1 MAAARLK
8 RWLSRWDLRPG
19 EQDGMTF
26 GQVLTVGNLRR
37 VEIACL
43 LGLFSRIIEFT
54 GGLRSAMVVGHILL
68 MIAFLLASLVV
79 RRSSSAWLARGFV
92 AIFLIVALLSSQWV
106 VAVEGAHGRLT
117 SGYLLM
123 ILSVTLLFVIPP
135 RLVAAGLSAL
145 FVSYCAIVL
154 DMPAPRI
161 EKIIAIEN
169 AFIVSGI
176 AVIAAALIHAGRR
189 RDYDQKREIRL
200 QNHLLVERNAELDM
214 LMAIT
219 AHDVRSPLY
228 GLRNLFDLTI
238 RRAAQ
243 QPDLPLAVLRQA
255 MESIDAMLALATRLL
270 DAHAAEHQP
279 LARLVEDVR
288 GPILAAAGRIGP
300 LAEAADVAIALD
312 LPDRPLIAP
321 FDAGAL
327 AQILDNLLSN
337 AVRFSPTGG
346 TVRIAA
352 ARAEDRATIT
362 IRDEGPGI
370 APARR
375 DMLFK
380 KFHRGGGGSSGGVEA
395 TPGTGMGLFIVAT
408 LAERMGAAVRC
419 DPDDGTGATFVV
431 TLGGADDTG
440 RS

>member
-1 MAAARLK
+1 MRS
-8 RWLSRWDLRPG
+8 WLSRWDLTPG
-19 EQDGMTF
+19 EQAGMTF

-43 LGLFSRIIEFT
+43 LGLFSRIIEVT
-54 GGLRSAMVVGHILL
+54 GGLRSAMVVGHIAL

-92 AIFLIVALLSSQWV
+92 AIFLVVALLSSQWV
-106 VAVEGAHGRLT
+106 VAVEGTDGRLT

-123 ILSVTLLFVIPP
+123 ILSLTLLFVIPP
-135 RLVAAGLSAL
+135 RLVAAGLSGL

-154 DMPAPRI
+154 DMPALRI
-161 EKIIAIEN
+161 EQIVAIEN
-169 AFIVSGI
+169 AAIVSGI

-200 QNHLLVERNAELDM
+200 QNDLLVERNAELDM

-279 LARLVEDVR
+279 LVQLVEDVR

-321 FDAGAL
+321 FDAGAF

-346 TVRIAA
+346 TVTIAA
-352 ARAEDRATIT
+352 ASAEERATIT

-370 APARR
+370 NPGRR
-375 DMLFK
+375 DMLFR
-380 KFHRGGGGSSGGVEA
+380 KFHRGGSGVDA
-395 TPGTGMGLFIVAT
+395 MPGTGMGLFIVAT

-419 DPDDGTGATFVV
+419 DPDDGTGAAFIV
-431 TLGGADDTG
+431 TLGAGD
-440 RS
+440 